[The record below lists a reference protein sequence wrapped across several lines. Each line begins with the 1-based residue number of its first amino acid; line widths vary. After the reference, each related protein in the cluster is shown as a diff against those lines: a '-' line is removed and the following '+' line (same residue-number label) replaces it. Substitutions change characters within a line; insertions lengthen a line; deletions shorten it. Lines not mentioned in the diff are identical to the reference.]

1 MERKK
6 SQMTKKEAFIKII
19 QTEIFDRTD
28 IYVENYPDE
37 YELAASFWEDFKDG
51 KVKNS
56 GAITE
61 NGKKILLFMQENE
74 KAMNNMFTSKEIAEA
89 LFTSG
94 RSIAGSMR
102 KLVSDEFVSKEGKD
116 PIRYSLTEAGRSLSL
131 KT

>member
-1 MERKK
+1 
-6 SQMTKKEAFIKII
+6 MTKREIFINLI
-19 QTEIFDRTD
+19 QTEIFDKAD
-28 IYVENYPDE
+28 IWAENYGED
-37 YELAASFWEDFKDG
+37 YNIATTFWEEF
-51 KVKNS
+51 KNS
-56 GAITE
+56 KVTVNNKITE

-74 KAMNNMFTSKEIAEA
+74 EAMNNIFTSKEIAEA
-89 LFTSG
+89 FFTSG

>member
-1 MERKK
+1 
-6 SQMTKKEAFIKII
+6 MTEKDIFIKIVDY
-19 QTEIFDRTD
+19 EVFSNDFRKRLFDVFSEEEMD
-28 IYVENYPDE
+28 IAEKYWQSFIKDE
-37 YELAASFWEDFKDG
+37 ETS
-51 KVKNS
+51 VK
-56 GAITE
+56 ITE

-74 KAMNNMFTSKEIAEA
+74 EAMNNMFTSKEIAEA
-89 LFTSG
+89 FFTSG